1 LVLDG
6 HHRSLS
12 SNALSSSWP
21 EKESFLIAFRENFL
35 VQLQFANE
43 PDVPYHDS
51 TLSKGGCYTDVA
63 NPTGDMMAALNSIAG
78 GGSDSCGAPVVGS
91 ARIDFDSTWMK

>member
-1 LVLDG
+1 M
-6 HHRSLS
+6 
-12 SNALSSSWP
+12 
-21 EKESFLIAFRENFL
+21 
-35 VQLQFANE
+35 
-43 PDVPYHDS
+43 PYHDS